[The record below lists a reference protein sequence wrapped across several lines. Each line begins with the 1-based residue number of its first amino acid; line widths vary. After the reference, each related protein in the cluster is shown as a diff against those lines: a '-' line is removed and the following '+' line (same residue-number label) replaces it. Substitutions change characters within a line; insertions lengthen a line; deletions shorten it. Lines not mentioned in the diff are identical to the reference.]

1 MAYKFQ
7 LGAAVLSGSLVQE
20 GDLEAQGSGEF
31 TSLKIA
37 DDGAIGAIGD
47 LDMIT
52 LDAGNDV
59 TIASDLD
66 LIVAEGKL
74 MLGSTAITSTAA
86 ELNLL
91 DGVSGLIKADFTKL
105 AAVDASAAE
114 LNLLDAV
121 ARGSIIHGN
130 ASGASALLAKGNAD
144 TVLSSDGTDISY
156 TAVSNAMLAGSIA
169 NSKLSNSTISGK
181 ALGTSLDAL
190 AVDDSSIEYSS
201 GSAFN
206 GSAASTIRIKE
217 AGVTSDMLAGSVA
230 NAKLANS
237 AVTITAGDGLKT
249 GGSVALGGSVTLDID
264 ASDFAGIGID
274 ADGSENLNIA
284 AAQTSITSI
293 INSSM
298 GKIGTDAAQEY
309 IDFSTSNE
317 IKFAVNNAL
326 VASVEAGAFVIAGD
340 LRVNGTTTS
349 VNSTTINIS
358 SSFTF
363 EGPADD
369 HETVL
374 SSGSPSADSTLT
386 LPTLSAGSYF
396 IPALADAATDASA
409 AVTAAEFAL
418 LDGGN
423 SRGTDALADG
433 DGFMHNDNGTMKQTN
448 VEKFAE
454 YILPK
459 ITGGDVVVDNAGA
472 ATIQA
477 AAVEGSMLNDNAI
490 SGQAAALTSGLAD
503 TDEFLI
509 SDGGLIKRMD
519 ASVLKSY
526 VSDAAADVQNVAAA
540 GTLVVGINYF
550 SDMSSDGED
559 AVALPASPSV
569 GQSVKVKAPSDCS
582 SARYITISRA
592 GSQTIDGATSI
603 RLESP
608 FAAVE
613 LVYVASNLWRVF

>member
-20 GDLEAQGSGEF
+20 GNLEAQGSGEF

-74 MLGSTAITSTAA
+74 KLGSVAVTSTAA

-91 DGVSGLIKADFTKL
+91 DGVSGLVQADFTKL

-130 ASGASALLAKGNAD
+130 ASGVSALLAKGNAN
-144 TVLSSDGTDISY
+144 TVLSSDGSDISY

-169 NSKLSNSTISGK
+169 NAKLANSTISGK
-181 ALGTSLDAL
+181 DLGANLDAL
-190 AVDDSSIEYSS
+190 AVDDSSIEYSA

-206 GSAASTIRIKE
+206 GSAASTIRVK
-217 AGVTSDMLAGSVA
+217 ALGVTNAMLAGSIA
-230 NAKLANS
+230 NAKLANDGI
-237 AVTITAGDGLKT
+237 TIAGADT
-249 GGSVALGGSVTLDID
+249 SLGGSITSAAILNTDMGGAFTIGSQADDLATFKGPVTIEGNLTVLGSSVEID
-264 ASDFAGIGID
+264 AGFVVTSSVKFEGTTPDGNETELIATNPT
-274 ADGSENLNIA
+274 ADR
-284 AAQTSITSI
+284 TITLPDLSGHVPLI
-293 INSSM
+293 
-298 GKIGTDAAQEY
+298 
-309 IDFSTSNE
+309 
-317 IKFAVNNAL
+317 
-326 VASVEAGAFVIAGD
+326 AGAA
-340 LRVNGTTTS
+340 T
-349 VNSTTINIS
+349 
-358 SSFTF
+358 
-363 EGPADD
+363 
-369 HETVL
+369 
-374 SSGSPSADSTLT
+374 
-386 LPTLSAGSYF
+386 
-396 IPALADAATDASA
+396 AASI

-448 VEKFAE
+448 VLKMFE
-454 YILPK
+454 YTVAK
-459 ITGGDVVVDNAGA
+459 VSGDVAIADTGA

-477 AAVEGSMLNDNAI
+477 NAVEGSMLNDNI
-490 SGQAAALTSGLAD
+490 VSGLAD
-503 TDEFLI
+503 IGAALASTDEMI
-509 SDGGLIKRMD
+509 VSDNGAIKRTDMSRIKTFVEAGFS
-519 ASVLKSY
+519 AST
-526 VSDAAADVQNVAAA
+526 NVAIKAA
-540 GTLVVGINYF
+540 GGTLAIGVNYF
-550 SDMSSDGED
+550 EDMSSDGED
-559 AVALPASPSV
+559 AVTLPASPIV
-569 GQSVKVKAPSDCS
+569 GQAVKVKAPSDCS
-582 SARYITISRA
+582 SARFITINRA
-592 GSQTIDGATSI
+592 GSQTIDGAASI

-613 LVYVASNLWRVF
+613 LVYVASDLWRVF

>member
-20 GDLEAQGSGEF
+20 GNLEAQGSGEF

-52 LDAGNDV
+52 LDATNNV

-74 MLGSTAITSTAA
+74 KLGSTAITSTAA

-91 DGVSGLIKADFTKL
+91 DGVSGLVQADFTKL

-130 ASGASALLAKGNAD
+130 ASGVSALLAKGNAN
-144 TVLSSDGTDISY
+144 TVLSSDGTDVSY
-156 TAVSNAMLAGSIA
+156 TSVSNAM
-169 NSKLSNSTISGK
+169 
-181 ALGTSLDAL
+181 
-190 AVDDSSIEYSS
+190 
-201 GSAFN
+201 
-206 GSAASTIRIKE
+206 
-217 AGVTSDMLAGSVA
+217 
-230 NAKLANS
+230 LANS

-249 GGSVALGGSVTLDID
+249 GGSVALGGSVTLDVD
-264 ASDFAGIGID
+264 VSDFAGTGID

-293 INSSM
+293 INASM

-309 IDFSTSNE
+309 IDFSSANE

-448 VEKFAE
+448 VLKMFE
-454 YILPK
+454 YTVAK
-459 ITGGDVVVDNAGA
+459 VSGDVAIADTGA

-477 AAVEGSMLNDNAI
+477 NAVEGSMLNDNI
-490 SGQAAALTSGLAD
+490 VSGLAD
-503 TDEFLI
+503 IGAALASTDEMI
-509 SDGGLIKRMD
+509 VSDNGAIKRTDMSRIKTFVEAGFS
-519 ASVLKSY
+519 AST
-526 VSDAAADVQNVAAA
+526 NVAIKAA
-540 GTLVVGINYF
+540 GGTLAIGVNYF
-550 SDMSSDGED
+550 EDMSSDGED
-559 AVALPASPSV
+559 AVTLPASPIV
-569 GQSVKVKAPSDCS
+569 GQAVKVKAPSDCS
-582 SARYITISRA
+582 SARFITINRA
-592 GSQTIDGATSI
+592 GSQTIDGAASI

-613 LVYVASNLWRVF
+613 LVYVASDLWRVF